1 MNNVKNIFILAI
13 VFSVIDVAFIWIL
26 KISEI
31 IEKGIVKD
39 LIINSLSIIGV
50 IFLMSV
56 VISLILKLAKK

>member
-26 KISEI
+26 KISVI